1 MKREDLI
8 PYLNKFITVT
18 LHDGSERSGY
28 ITNPQDFKHPGAE
41 DPELDM
47 VNGFLIESVKVSDI
61 IKIDVPKREET
72 VSLPVIGET
81 SGFHIPEE

>member
-1 MKREDLI
+1 MNNRYDSLFHENTALVI
-8 PYLNKFITVT
+8 V
-18 LHDGSERSGY
+18 
-28 ITNPQDFKHPGAE
+28 
-41 DPELDM
+41 DM